1 MKSKVKRSGPLLEVL
16 QEALGIDSRTRIR
29 KMLKYDMIR
38 IDGVPVDRPD
48 AQVRAGQT
56 VEYLKKTGIKKSV
69 KPPLPLLYEDD
80 HILVTEKPAGLLTY
94 GERGTGGASLY
105 RMLRDFVK
113 RRSEG
118 RQRLCVVHR
127 LDREV
132 SGLILFAKHGK
143 AQETLKSNWND
154 VRKRY
159 LALVEGAPASD
170 EGTIQTWLREGA
182 DRRVYSVDKP
192 KGAKLAVTHYRVL
205 KKLPAHTLLEI
216 RTDTGRKNQIRVHMA
231 EMGCPI
237 VGDRRYGGDDSVI
250 RRIRLHASYL
260 GFKHPVTGHLQEFES
275 PLPKGFLTL
284 KNRDENYKRTTLSGR

>member
-1 MKSKVKRSGPLLEVL
+1 MKTTAKRSGPLLDVL
-16 QEALGIDSRTRIR
+16 QESLGIDSKTRIR

-38 IDGVPVDRPD
+38 LDGGPADRPD
-48 AQVRAGQT
+48 AQIRAGQII
-56 VEYLKKTGIKKSV
+56 EYLKKTGIKKSI

-80 HILVTEKPAGLLTY
+80 HILVTEKPAGILTY
-94 GERGTGGASLY
+94 GEKGSGGTSLY
-105 RMLRDFVK
+105 RELRDFVK
-113 RRSEG
+113 KRSEG

-143 AQETLKSNWND
+143 AQEALKAGWND
-154 VRKRY
+154 TKKRY

-170 EGTIQTWLREGA
+170 KGTIQTWLKEGV

-192 KGAKLAVTHYRVL
+192 RGAKLAVTHYRIV

-216 RTDTGRKNQIRVHMA
+216 RTDTGRKNQIRVHLS
-231 EMGCPI
+231 EMGCAI
-237 VGDRRYGGDDSVI
+237 VGDRRYGADDSVI

-260 GFKHPVTGHLQEFES
+260 GFTHPFTGHFQEFES

-284 KNRDENYKRTTLSGR
+284 KDRDENYKQGMLGS

>member
-1 MKSKVKRSGPLLEVL
+1 MKTTAKRSGPLLDVL
-16 QEALGIDSRTRIR
+16 QESLGIDSKTRIR

-38 IDGVPVDRPD
+38 IDGAPVDRPD
-48 AQVRAGQT
+48 AQVSAGQT
-56 VEYLKKTGIKKSV
+56 VEYFKKSGIKKSV

-94 GERGTGGASLY
+94 GEKGAGGTSLY
-105 RMLRDFVK
+105 RVLRDFVK
-113 RRSEG
+113 KRSED

-143 AQETLKSNWND
+143 AQEALKAGWND
-154 VRKRY
+154 TKKRY
-159 LALVEGAPASD
+159 LALVEGVPASD
-170 EGTIQTWLREGA
+170 KGMIQTWLKEGA
-182 DRRVYSVDKP
+182 DRRVYSVDRP
-192 KGAKLAVTHYRVL
+192 KGAKLAVTHYRIV

-216 RTDTGRKNQIRVHMA
+216 RTDTGRKHQIRVHLS
-231 EMGCPI
+231 ETGCPI
-237 VGDRRYGGDDSVI
+237 VGDRRYGADGSVI

-260 GFKHPVTGHLQEFES
+260 GFNHPFTGHFHEFES

-284 KNRDENYKRTTLSGR
+284 KNKDENYKAGLVG